1 MKVFFTLL
9 CFVTLVFA
17 SVLTPQQAF
26 KLTQNADTQGV
37 FVRIE
42 LANGIFLYKNRLKVL
57 LNGDDITA
65 YLNLPNF
72 VVKDKEEVFYRALQ
86 LDLPRLLLENA
97 KIKQAKLEIFYQ
109 GCADSGFCYR
119 PMNANFKITAQAN
132 DKNAFTIAP
141 LSQKSS
147 NSNEFTRYL
156 QEKNVALI
164 LVIFFAYG
172 LLLSLTPCTLPMIP
186 ILSSLILAQSIAK
199 SDTKAERNSAKNVNS
214 NSNSHLNSGENS
226 AKSINLNKNSSI
238 NLNKN
243 SSKNLT
249 KSLNFSE
256 NSSQNSSKSTNLA
269 QNISKKRALWLSFV
283 YVFFMSL
290 AYALAGLIT
299 ASLGASVQGLL
310 QKPAVLAVFALIL
323 VLLALAC
330 FGVFSLSLPARL
342 QKFNP
347 AKNSKGVLGIAL
359 MGFLS
364 AFIIG
369 PCVVAPLAAALLY
382 IATSGDLV
390 LGALALFVLSFG
402 MGVPLLFVGV
412 GLSFIKAG
420 AWTQRVNVFFGF
432 VMLAMAVW
440 VLSRFAP
447 SGYILVAYGVL
458 GVFFASFMG
467 LWGSAQNGFDK
478 AKKALLTL
486 VLAYSLALF
495 LGGLFGGKDFLNPL
509 NLSVNSQNFTPTSRL
524 NFEYLTSLNAV
535 NKALKDNEKV
545 LLDFTASWC
554 ENCKLLD
561 AQTFSDERVQ
571 ERLKGYKLVKIDIS
585 ENDSAQTQ
593 MMKEFGVF
601 APPVLI
607 FYEKGAEI
615 SRFEGFVSANEFLA
629 KMP

>member
-119 PMNANFKITAQAN
+119 PMNANFEITAQKD

-199 SDTKAERNSAKNVNS
+199 SDTKAEKNSAKNANS
-214 NSNSHLNSGENS
+214 NSNSHLNSSENS
-226 AKSINLNKNSSI
+226 AKSVNLNKNSSP
-238 NLNKN
+238 
-243 SSKNLT
+243 NLT

-256 NSSQNSSKSTNLA
+256 NSNQNSSKSTNLA

-330 FGVFSLSLPARL
+330 FGVFSLSLPTRL

-347 AKNSKGVLGIAL
+347 AKNSKGVLGVAL

-486 VLAYSLALF
+486 VLAYSLVLF

-561 AQTFSDERVQ
+561 TQTFSDERVQ

-585 ENDSAQTQ
+585 ENDSTQTQ

>member
-65 YLNLPNF
+65 SLNLPNF

-119 PMNANFKITAQAN
+119 PMSANFKITAQEN
-132 DKNAFTIAP
+132 DKNNAFTIAP

-186 ILSSLILAQSIAK
+186 ILASLILAQSIAK
-199 SDTKAERNSAKNVNS
+199 SDTKAEKNSAKNANL
-214 NSNSHLNSGENS
+214 NSNSHLNSSENS
-226 AKSINLNKNSSI
+226 AKSVNLNKNSSP
-238 NLNKN
+238 
-243 SSKNLT
+243 NLT

-347 AKNSKGVLGIAL
+347 AKNSKGVLGVAL

-447 SGYILVAYGVL
+447 SSYILVAYGVL

-495 LGGLFGGKDFLNPL
+495 FGGLFGGKDFLNPL

-535 NKALKDNEKV
+535 NKALTDNEKV

-593 MMKEFGVF
+593 MIKEFGVF

-607 FYEKGAEI
+607 FYEKNAEI

>member
-119 PMNANFKITAQAN
+119 PMNANFKITAQEN

-141 LSQKSS
+141 LSPKSS

-214 NSNSHLNSGENS
+214 HSNSGKNSSENS
-226 AKSINLNKNSSI
+226 AKSVNS
-238 NLNKN
+238 NEN

-256 NSSQNSSKSTNLA
+256 NSSQNSNKNTNLA
-269 QNISKKRALWLSFV
+269 QNISKKRALWLSFI

-347 AKNSKGVLGIAL
+347 AKNSKGVLGVAL

-447 SGYILVAYGVL
+447 SSYILVAYGVL

-509 NLSVNSQNFTPTSRL
+509 NLSANSQNFTPTSCL

-593 MMKEFGVF
+593 MMKEFGIF

-615 SRFEGFVSANEFLA
+615 SRFEGFVNADEFLA
-629 KMP
+629 KIP

>member
-26 KLTQNADTQGV
+26 KLTQNADTQGI

-86 LDLPRLLLENA
+86 LDLPRLLLE

-119 PMNANFKITAQAN
+119 PMSANFKITAQEN
-132 DKNAFTIAP
+132 DKNNAFTIAP
-141 LSQKSS
+141 FSQKSS

-199 SDTKAERNSAKNVNS
+199 SDTKAERNSAKNANLNS
-214 NSNSHLNSGENS
+214 NSGENS
-226 AKSINLNKNSSI
+226 SENSAKSVNLNKNSSP
-238 NLNKN
+238 
-243 SSKNLT
+243 NLT

-256 NSSQNSSKSTNLA
+256 NSSQNSSKSPNLA

-347 AKNSKGVLGIAL
+347 AKNSKGVLGVAL

-447 SGYILVAYGVL
+447 SSYILVAYGVL
-458 GVFFASFMG
+458 GVFFVSSMG
-467 LWGSAQNGFDK
+467 LWSSAQNGFDK

-509 NLSVNSQNFTPTSRL
+509 NLGANSQNFTPTSRL

-535 NKALKDNEKV
+535 NKALTDNEKV

-585 ENDSAQTQ
+585 ENDSAQMQ

>member
-72 VVKDKEEVFYRALQ
+72 VVKDKEEVFYRAVQ
-86 LDLPRLLLENA
+86 LDLPRLLLE
-97 KIKQAKLEIFYQ
+97 KTKQAKLEIFYQ

-119 PMNANFKITAQAN
+119 PMNANFEITAQEN
-132 DKNAFTIAP
+132 DKNNAFTIAP

-199 SDTKAERNSAKNVNS
+199 SDTKAERNSAKNLNS

-226 AKSINLNKNSSI
+226 SKNSAKSVNLNKNSSP
-238 NLNKN
+238 
-243 SSKNLT
+243 NLT

-347 AKNSKGVLGIAL
+347 AKNSKGVLGVAL

-369 PCVVAPLAAALLY
+369 PCVAAPLAAALLY
-382 IATSGDLV
+382 IATNGDLV

-447 SGYILVAYGVL
+447 SSYILVAYGVL

-478 AKKALLTL
+478 AKKAILTL
-486 VLAYSLALF
+486 VLAYSLVLF
-495 LGGLFGGKDFLNPL
+495 LGGLFGGKDLLNPL

-561 AQTFSDERVQ
+561 TQTFSDERVQ

-593 MMKEFGVF
+593 MMKEFSVF

-607 FYEKGAEI
+607 FYEKSAEI

>member
-86 LDLPRLLLENA
+86 LDLPRFLLENA

-119 PMNANFKITAQAN
+119 PMNANFKITAQEN

-164 LVIFFAYG
+164 LVMFFAYG

-199 SDTKAERNSAKNVNS
+199 SDTKAERNSAKNS
-214 NSNSHLNSGENS
+214 NQNS
-226 AKSINLNKNSSI
+226 A
-238 NLNKN
+238 
-243 SSKNLT
+243 

-256 NSSQNSSKSTNLA
+256 NSSKNSSKSTNLA

-347 AKNSKGVLGIAL
+347 AKNSKGVLGVAL

-447 SGYILVAYGVL
+447 SSYILVAYGVL

-486 VLAYSLALF
+486 VLAYSFALF

-509 NLSVNSQNFTPTSRL
+509 NLSVNSQNFTPTSHL

>member
-1 MKVFFTLL
+1 ML

-119 PMNANFKITAQAN
+119 PMSANFEITAQEN
-132 DKNAFTIAP
+132 DKNNAFTITP

-199 SDTKAERNSAKNVNS
+199 SDTKAERNSAKNLNS
-214 NSNSHLNSGENS
+214 NSNSHLNSGENLSENS
-226 AKSINLNKNSSI
+226 AKSVNLNKNSSQ
-238 NLNKN
+238 
-243 SSKNLT
+243 NLT

-347 AKNSKGVLGIAL
+347 AKNSKGVLGVAL

-390 LGALALFVLSFG
+390 LGALALFMLSFG

>member
-119 PMNANFKITAQAN
+119 PMSANFEITAQEN
-132 DKNAFTIAP
+132 DKNNAFTIAP

-199 SDTKAERNSAKNVNS
+199 SDTKAEKNSAKNVNS
-214 NSNSHLNSGENS
+214 NSNSHSNSGENS
-226 AKSINLNKNSSI
+226 N
-238 NLNKN
+238 
-243 SSKNLT
+243 
-249 KSLNFSE
+249 
-256 NSSQNSSKSTNLA
+256 QNSSKSTNLT

-347 AKNSKGVLGIAL
+347 AKNSKGVLGVAL

-467 LWGSAQNGFDK
+467 LWDSVQNGFDK
-478 AKKALLTL
+478 AKKAFLTL

-535 NKALKDNEKV
+535 NKALTDNEKV

>member
-65 YLNLPNF
+65 SLNLPNF

-119 PMNANFKITAQAN
+119 PMSANFKITAQEN
-132 DKNAFTIAP
+132 DKNNAFTIAP

-199 SDTKAERNSAKNVNS
+199 SDTKAEKNSAKNLNS

-226 AKSINLNKNSSI
+226 SENSAKSVNLNKNSSP
-238 NLNKN
+238 
-243 SSKNLT
+243 NLT

-347 AKNSKGVLGIAL
+347 AKNSKGVLGVAL

-593 MMKEFGVF
+593 MMKEFSVF

-615 SRFEGFVSANEFLA
+615 SRFEGFVNADEFLA
-629 KMP
+629 KIP

>member
-86 LDLPRLLLENA
+86 LDLPRLLLENT

-119 PMNANFKITAQAN
+119 PMSANFEITAQEN
-132 DKNAFTIAP
+132 DKNNAFTIAP

-214 NSNSHLNSGENS
+214 SSNSHSNSGENS
-226 AKSINLNKNSSI
+226 N
-238 NLNKN
+238 
-243 SSKNLT
+243 
-249 KSLNFSE
+249 
-256 NSSQNSSKSTNLA
+256 QNSSKSTNLA

-347 AKNSKGVLGIAL
+347 AKNSKGVLGVAL

-382 IATSGDLV
+382 IATSGDLA

-447 SGYILVAYGVL
+447 SSYILVAYGVL

-478 AKKALLTL
+478 AKKAILTL

-495 LGGLFGGKDFLNPL
+495 LGGLFGGKDLLNPL

>member
-86 LDLPRLLLENA
+86 LDLPRLLLE
-97 KIKQAKLEIFYQ
+97 KTKQAKLEIFYQ

-119 PMNANFKITAQAN
+119 PMSANFEITAQEN
-132 DKNAFTIAP
+132 DKNNAFTIAP

-199 SDTKAERNSAKNVNS
+199 SDTKAERNSAKNLNS

-226 AKSINLNKNSSI
+226 SP
-238 NLNKN
+238 
-243 SSKNLT
+243 NLT

-256 NSSQNSSKSTNLA
+256 NSNQNSSKSTNLA

-347 AKNSKGVLGIAL
+347 AKNSKGVLGVAL

-447 SGYILVAYGVL
+447 SSYILVAYGVL
-458 GVFFASFMG
+458 GVFFANFMG

-486 VLAYSLALF
+486 VLAYSLVLF

-535 NKALKDNEKV
+535 NKALTDNEKV

-585 ENDSAQTQ
+585 ENDSAQMQ

-615 SRFEGFVSANEFLA
+615 SRFEGFVSANEFLV

>member
-42 LANGIFLYKNRLKVL
+42 LANGIFLYKNHLKVL

-119 PMNANFKITAQAN
+119 PMSANFKITAQKDGKN
-132 DKNAFTIAP
+132 NAFTIAP

-214 NSNSHLNSGENS
+214 HSNSGENS
-226 AKSINLNKNSSI
+226 SQNSAKSVNLNKNSS
-238 NLNKN
+238 
-243 SSKNLT
+243 
-249 KSLNFSE
+249 
-256 NSSQNSSKSTNLA
+256 QNSRKSTTLA

-347 AKNSKGVLGIAL
+347 AKNSKGVLGVAL

-447 SGYILVAYGVL
+447 SSYILVAYGVL

-509 NLSVNSQNFTPTSRL
+509 NLSVNSQNFMPTSRL

>member
-1 MKVFFTLL
+1 MKVFFTLF

-119 PMNANFKITAQAN
+119 PMNANFEITAQEN
-132 DKNAFTIAP
+132 DKNNAFTIAP

-199 SDTKAERNSAKNVNS
+199 SDTKAEKNSAKNVNS
-214 NSNSHLNSGENS
+214 NSNSGENSSENS
-226 AKSINLNKNSSI
+226 AKSVNLNKNSSP
-238 NLNKN
+238 
-243 SSKNLT
+243 NLT

-256 NSSQNSSKSTNLA
+256 NSSQNSNKNTNLA
-269 QNISKKRALWLSFV
+269 QNISKKRALWLSFI

-347 AKNSKGVLGIAL
+347 AKNSKGVLGVAL

-447 SGYILVAYGVL
+447 SSYILVAYGVL

-478 AKKALLTL
+478 AKKAFLTL

-607 FYEKGAEI
+607 FYEKSAEI

>member
-119 PMNANFKITAQAN
+119 PMSANFEITAQEN
-132 DKNAFTIAP
+132 DKNNAFTIAP

-199 SDTKAERNSAKNVNS
+199 SDTKAERNSAKNLNS
-214 NSNSHLNSGENS
+214 NSNSHSNSG
-226 AKSINLNKNSSI
+226 
-238 NLNKN
+238 
-243 SSKNLT
+243 
-249 KSLNFSE
+249 E

-330 FGVFSLSLPARL
+330 FGVFSLSLPTRL

-347 AKNSKGVLGIAL
+347 AKNSKGVLGVAL

-447 SGYILVAYGVL
+447 SSYILVAYGVL
-458 GVFFASFMG
+458 GVFFVSFMG

-535 NKALKDNEKV
+535 NKVLKDNEKV

>member
-86 LDLPRLLLENA
+86 LDLPRLLLE
-97 KIKQAKLEIFYQ
+97 KTKQAKLEIFYQ

-119 PMNANFKITAQAN
+119 PMSANFKITAQEN
-132 DKNAFTIAP
+132 DKNNAFTIAP

-199 SDTKAERNSAKNVNS
+199 SDTKAERNSAKNLNS

-226 AKSINLNKNSSI
+226 SQNSAKSVNLNKNSSP
-238 NLNKN
+238 
-243 SSKNLT
+243 NLT

-347 AKNSKGVLGIAL
+347 AKNSKGVLGVAL

-447 SGYILVAYGVL
+447 SSYILVAYGVL
-458 GVFFASFMG
+458 GVFFVSFMG

-478 AKKALLTL
+478 AKKAILTL

-495 LGGLFGGKDFLNPL
+495 LGGLFGGKDLLNPL
-509 NLSVNSQNFTPTSRL
+509 NLSANSQNFTPTSRL
-524 NFEYLTSLNAV
+524 NFKYLTSLNAV

-615 SRFEGFVSANEFLA
+615 SRFEGFVNADEFLA
-629 KMP
+629 KIP

>member
-119 PMNANFKITAQAN
+119 PMNANFEITAQEN
-132 DKNAFTIAP
+132 DKNNAFTIAP

-164 LVIFFAYG
+164 LVIFFGYG

-214 NSNSHLNSGENS
+214 NSNSGENSNQNS
-226 AKSINLNKNSSI
+226 AKSVNLNKNSSP
-238 NLNKN
+238 
-243 SSKNLT
+243 NLT

-256 NSSQNSSKSTNLA
+256 NSSKSTNLA

-347 AKNSKGVLGIAL
+347 AKNSKGVLGVAL

-447 SGYILVAYGVL
+447 SSYILVAYGIL

-571 ERLKGYKLVKIDIS
+571 EHLKGYKLVKIDIS

-593 MMKEFGVF
+593 MMKEFGIF

>member
-65 YLNLPNF
+65 SLNLPNF

-119 PMNANFKITAQAN
+119 PMSANFKITAQEN
-132 DKNAFTIAP
+132 DKNNAFTIAP

-199 SDTKAERNSAKNVNS
+199 SDTKAEKNSAKNLNS

-226 AKSINLNKNSSI
+226 SENSAKSVNLNKNSSP
-238 NLNKN
+238 
-243 SSKNLT
+243 NLT

-256 NSSQNSSKSTNLA
+256 NSNQNSSKSTNLA

-347 AKNSKGVLGIAL
+347 AKNSKGVLGVAL

-382 IATSGDLV
+382 IATSEDLV

-615 SRFEGFVSANEFLA
+615 SRFEGFVNADEFLA
-629 KMP
+629 KIP

>member
-119 PMNANFKITAQAN
+119 PMSANFKITAQEN
-132 DKNAFTIAP
+132 DKNNAFTITP

-164 LVIFFAYG
+164 LAIFFAYG

-199 SDTKAERNSAKNVNS
+199 IDTKAEKNSAKNLNS

-226 AKSINLNKNSSI
+226 SENSAKSVNLNKNSSP
-238 NLNKN
+238 
-243 SSKNLT
+243 NLT

-347 AKNSKGVLGIAL
+347 AKNSKGVLGVAL

-440 VLSRFAP
+440 MLSRFAP
-447 SGYILVAYGVL
+447 SSYILVAYGVL
-458 GVFFASFMG
+458 GVFFVSFMG

-495 LGGLFGGKDFLNPL
+495 LGGLFGGKDLLNPL
-509 NLSVNSQNFTPTSRL
+509 NLSANSQNFTPTSRL

-615 SRFEGFVSANEFLA
+615 SRFEGFVNADEFLA
-629 KMP
+629 KIP

>member
-119 PMNANFKITAQAN
+119 PMSANFEITAQEN
-132 DKNAFTIAP
+132 DKNNAFTIAP

-164 LVIFFAYG
+164 LAIFFAYG

-199 SDTKAERNSAKNVNS
+199 SDTKAEKNSAKNLNS
-214 NSNSHLNSGENS
+214 NSNSGENS
-226 AKSINLNKNSSI
+226 NQNSVKSVNLNK
-238 NLNKN
+238 
-243 SSKNLT
+243 
-249 KSLNFSE
+249 

-347 AKNSKGVLGIAL
+347 AKNSKGVLGVAL

-495 LGGLFGGKDFLNPL
+495 LGGLFGGKGFLNPL

-593 MMKEFGVF
+593 MMKEFSVF

>member
-119 PMNANFKITAQAN
+119 PMSANFEITAQKDSKN
-132 DKNAFTIAP
+132 NAFTIAP
-141 LSQKSS
+141 LSPKSS

-199 SDTKAERNSAKNVNS
+199 SDTKAERNSAKNANS
-214 NSNSHLNSGENS
+214 NSNSHLNSSENS
-226 AKSINLNKNSSI
+226 AKSVNLNKNSSP
-238 NLNKN
+238 
-243 SSKNLT
+243 NLT
-249 KSLNFSE
+249 KSLDFSE
-256 NSSQNSSKSTNLA
+256 NSSKSTNLA
-269 QNISKKRALWLSFV
+269 QNISKKRALCLSFV

-342 QKFNP
+342 QKFSP
-347 AKNSKGVLGIAL
+347 AKNSKGVLGVAL

-447 SGYILVAYGVL
+447 SSYILIAYGVL

>member
-26 KLTQNADTQGV
+26 KFTQNADTQGV

-65 YLNLPNF
+65 YLNLPNS

-86 LDLPRLLLENA
+86 LDLPRLLLE
-97 KIKQAKLEIFYQ
+97 KTKQAKLEIFYQ

-119 PMNANFKITAQAN
+119 PMSANFEITAQEN
-132 DKNAFTIAP
+132 GKNNAFTIAA

-199 SDTKAERNSAKNVNS
+199 SDTKAEKNSAKNANL
-214 NSNSHLNSGENS
+214 NSNSHSNSGENS
-226 AKSINLNKNSSI
+226 N
-238 NLNKN
+238 
-243 SSKNLT
+243 
-249 KSLNFSE
+249 
-256 NSSQNSSKSTNLA
+256 QNSSKSTNLT

-347 AKNSKGVLGIAL
+347 AKNSKGVLGVAL

-369 PCVVAPLAAALLY
+369 PCVVAPLAAVLLY
-382 IATSGDLV
+382 IATSGDLA

-447 SGYILVAYGVL
+447 SSYILVAYGVL

-478 AKKALLTL
+478 AKKAILTL

-495 LGGLFGGKDFLNPL
+495 LGGLFGGKDLLNPL
-509 NLSVNSQNFTPTSRL
+509 NLSTNSQNFTPTSRL
-524 NFEYLTSLNAV
+524 NFEYLTNLNAV

-615 SRFEGFVSANEFLA
+615 SRFEGFVGADEFLA

>member
-9 CFVTLVFA
+9 CFATLVFA

-72 VVKDKEEVFYRALQ
+72 VVKDKEEVFYRAVQ
-86 LDLPRLLLENA
+86 LDLPRLLLE

-119 PMNANFKITAQAN
+119 PMNANFKITAQEN
-132 DKNAFTIAP
+132 DNNNAFTIAP

-156 QEKNVALI
+156 QKKNVALI
-164 LVIFFAYG
+164 LAIFFTYG

-199 SDTKAERNSAKNVNS
+199 SGTKAERNSAKNLNS
-214 NSNSHLNSGENS
+214 NSNSHSNSSENS
-226 AKSINLNKNSSI
+226 AKSVNLNKNSSP
-238 NLNKN
+238 
-243 SSKNLT
+243 NLT

-347 AKNSKGVLGIAL
+347 AKNSKGVLGVAL

-364 AFIIG
+364 ALIIG

-509 NLSVNSQNFTPTSRL
+509 NLGANSQNFTPTSRL
-524 NFEYLTSLNAV
+524 NFEYLTNLNAV

-593 MMKEFGVF
+593 MMKEFSVF

>member
-119 PMNANFKITAQAN
+119 PMSANFEITAQKD

-156 QEKNVALI
+156 QEKNIALI

-214 NSNSHLNSGENS
+214 NSNSHSNSGENSSQNS
-226 AKSINLNKNSSI
+226 AKSINLNKNSSP
-238 NLNKN
+238 NLI
-243 SSKNLT
+243 

-256 NSSQNSSKSTNLA
+256 NSNQNSSKSINLA

-347 AKNSKGVLGIAL
+347 AKNSKGVLGVAL

-447 SGYILVAYGVL
+447 SSYILVAYGVL

-561 AQTFSDERVQ
+561 TQTFSDERVQ

-615 SRFEGFVSANEFLA
+615 SRFEGFVNADEFLA
-629 KMP
+629 KIP

>member
-214 NSNSHLNSGENS
+214 NSNSHSNSGENSNQNS
-226 AKSINLNKNSSI
+226 AKSINLNKNSSP
-238 NLNKN
+238 
-243 SSKNLT
+243 NLT

-256 NSSQNSSKSTNLA
+256 NSSKSTNLA

-447 SGYILVAYGVL
+447 SSYILVAYGVL

>member
-86 LDLPRLLLENA
+86 LDLPRLLLE
-97 KIKQAKLEIFYQ
+97 KTKQAKLEIFYQ

-119 PMNANFKITAQAN
+119 PMNANFEITAQEDGKN
-132 DKNAFTIAP
+132 NAFTIAP

-164 LVIFFAYG
+164 LVIFFGYG

-199 SDTKAERNSAKNVNS
+199 SDTKAERNSAKNANLNS
-214 NSNSHLNSGENS
+214 NSGENS
-226 AKSINLNKNSSI
+226 
-238 NLNKN
+238 
-243 SSKNLT
+243 
-249 KSLNFSE
+249 SE
-256 NSSQNSSKSTNLA
+256 NSAKSTNLA

-347 AKNSKGVLGIAL
+347 AKNSKGVLGVAL

-447 SGYILVAYGVL
+447 SSYILVAYGVL

-495 LGGLFGGKDFLNPL
+495 LGGLFGGKDLLNPL

>member
-119 PMNANFKITAQAN
+119 PMSANFEITAQEN

-214 NSNSHLNSGENS
+214 NSNSHSNSGENS
-226 AKSINLNKNSSI
+226 AKSV

-256 NSSQNSSKSTNLA
+256 KSSKSTNLA
-269 QNISKKRALWLSFV
+269 QNISKKRALWLSFI

-310 QKPAVLAVFALIL
+310 QKPAVLAVFAFIL

-347 AKNSKGVLGIAL
+347 AKNSKGVLGVAL

-447 SGYILVAYGVL
+447 SSYILVAYGVL

>member
-97 KIKQAKLEIFYQ
+97 KTKQAKLEIFYQ

-119 PMNANFKITAQAN
+119 PMSANFEITAQEN
-132 DKNAFTIAP
+132 DKNTFTIAP

-164 LVIFFAYG
+164 LVVFFAYG

-214 NSNSHLNSGENS
+214 NSNSHSNSGENS
-226 AKSINLNKNSSI
+226 NQNSAKSVNLNKNSSP
-238 NLNKN
+238 
-243 SSKNLT
+243 NLT

-256 NSSQNSSKSTNLA
+256 NSSKSTNLA

-347 AKNSKGVLGIAL
+347 AKNSKGVLGVAL

-447 SGYILVAYGVL
+447 SSYILVAYGVL

-615 SRFEGFVSANEFLA
+615 LRFEGFVSANEFLA

>member
-119 PMNANFKITAQAN
+119 PMNANFEITAQEN
-132 DKNAFTIAP
+132 DKNNAFTIAP
-141 LSQKSS
+141 LSPKSS

-214 NSNSHLNSGENS
+214 SSNSHLNSGENS
-226 AKSINLNKNSSI
+226 AKSVNLNKNSSP
-238 NLNKN
+238 
-243 SSKNLT
+243 NLT

-256 NSSQNSSKSTNLA
+256 NSSQNSNKNTNLA
-269 QNISKKRALWLSFV
+269 QNISKKRALWLSFI

-342 QKFNP
+342 QKFSP
-347 AKNSKGVLGIAL
+347 AKNSKGVLGVAL

-495 LGGLFGGKDFLNPL
+495 LGGIFGGKDFLNPL

>member
-65 YLNLPNF
+65 SLNLPNF

-86 LDLPRLLLENA
+86 LDLPRLLLE
-97 KIKQAKLEIFYQ
+97 KTKQAKLEIFYQ

-119 PMNANFKITAQAN
+119 PMNANFKITAQEN

-164 LVIFFAYG
+164 LAIFFAYG

-199 SDTKAERNSAKNVNS
+199 IDTKAERNSSKNLNS

-226 AKSINLNKNSSI
+226 SENSAKSVNLNTNSSP
-238 NLNKN
+238 
-243 SSKNLT
+243 NLT

-256 NSSQNSSKSTNLA
+256 NSNQNSSKSTNLA

-347 AKNSKGVLGIAL
+347 AKNSKGVLGVAL

-495 LGGLFGGKDFLNPL
+495 LGGLFGGKDLLNPL

-561 AQTFSDERVQ
+561 AQTFSNERVQ

-615 SRFEGFVSANEFLA
+615 SRFEGFVNADEFLA
-629 KMP
+629 KIP

>member
-97 KIKQAKLEIFYQ
+97 KTKQAKLEIFYQ

-119 PMNANFKITAQAN
+119 PMSANFEITAQEN
-132 DKNAFTIAP
+132 DKNTFTIAP

-164 LVIFFAYG
+164 LVVFFAYG

-214 NSNSHLNSGENS
+214 NSNSHSNSGENS
-226 AKSINLNKNSSI
+226 NQNSAKSVNLNKNSSP
-238 NLNKN
+238 
-243 SSKNLT
+243 NLT

-256 NSSQNSSKSTNLA
+256 NSSKSTNLA

-283 YVFFMSL
+283 YVFFMSF

-347 AKNSKGVLGIAL
+347 AKNSKGVLGVAL

-447 SGYILVAYGVL
+447 SSYILVAYGVL

>member
-65 YLNLPNF
+65 SLNLPNF

-86 LDLPRLLLENA
+86 LDLPRLLLE
-97 KIKQAKLEIFYQ
+97 KTKQAKLEIFYQ

-119 PMNANFKITAQAN
+119 PMSANFKITAQEN
-132 DKNAFTIAP
+132 DKNNAFTITP

-164 LVIFFAYG
+164 LAIFFAYG

-199 SDTKAERNSAKNVNS
+199 IDTKAEKNSAKNVNS

-226 AKSINLNKNSSI
+226 SENSAKSVNLNTNSSP
-238 NLNKN
+238 
-243 SSKNLT
+243 NLT

-256 NSSQNSSKSTNLA
+256 NSNQNSSKSTNLA

-347 AKNSKGVLGIAL
+347 AKNSKGVLGVAL

-593 MMKEFGVF
+593 MMKEFSVF

-615 SRFEGFVSANEFLA
+615 SRFEGFVNADEFLA
-629 KMP
+629 KIP

>member
-42 LANGIFLYKNRLKVL
+42 LANGIFLYKNRLKVF

-65 YLNLPNF
+65 SLNLPNF

-86 LDLPRLLLENA
+86 LDLPRLLLE
-97 KIKQAKLEIFYQ
+97 KTKQAKLEIFYQ

-119 PMNANFKITAQAN
+119 PMNANFEITAQKN
-132 DKNAFTIAP
+132 DKNNAFTIAP

-199 SDTKAERNSAKNVNS
+199 SDTKAERNSAKNLNS
-214 NSNSHLNSGENS
+214 NSNSHSNSG
-226 AKSINLNKNSSI
+226 
-238 NLNKN
+238 
-243 SSKNLT
+243 
-249 KSLNFSE
+249 E

-330 FGVFSLSLPARL
+330 FGVFSLSLPVRL

-347 AKNSKGVLGIAL
+347 AKNSKGVSGVAL

-382 IATSGDLV
+382 IATSGDLA

-447 SGYILVAYGVL
+447 SSYILVAYGVL
-458 GVFFASFMG
+458 GVFFVSFMG

-495 LGGLFGGKDFLNPL
+495 LGGLFGGKDLLNPL
-509 NLSVNSQNFTPTSRL
+509 NLSANSQNFTPTSRL

-535 NKALKDNEKV
+535 NKALTDNEKV

-561 AQTFSDERVQ
+561 AQTFSNERVQ

-593 MMKEFGVF
+593 MMKEFSVF

>member
-119 PMNANFKITAQAN
+119 PMNANFKITAQEN

-141 LSQKSS
+141 LSPKSS

-199 SDTKAERNSAKNVNS
+199 SDTKAEKNSAKNVNS
-214 NSNSHLNSGENS
+214 SSNSHLNSGENS
-226 AKSINLNKNSSI
+226 SQ
-238 NLNKN
+238 
-243 SSKNLT
+243 NLT

-256 NSSQNSSKSTNLA
+256 NSSQNSSKSANLA
-269 QNISKKRALWLSFV
+269 QNISKKRALWLSFI

-310 QKPAVLAVFALIL
+310 QKPAVLAVFAFIL

-347 AKNSKGVLGIAL
+347 AKNSKGVLGVAL

-447 SGYILVAYGVL
+447 SSYILVAYGVL

>member
-86 LDLPRLLLENA
+86 LDLPRLLLE
-97 KIKQAKLEIFYQ
+97 KTKQAKLEIFYQ

-119 PMNANFKITAQAN
+119 PMNANFKITAQEN
-132 DKNAFTIAP
+132 DKNNAFTIAP
-141 LSQKSS
+141 LSPKSS

-164 LVIFFAYG
+164 LAIFFAYG

-214 NSNSHLNSGENS
+214 NSNSHSNSGENS
-226 AKSINLNKNSSI
+226 AKSINLNKNSSQ
-238 NLNKN
+238 
-243 SSKNLT
+243 NLT

-256 NSSQNSSKSTNLA
+256 NSSKSTNLA

-310 QKPAVLAVFALIL
+310 QKPAVLAVFAFIL

-347 AKNSKGVLGIAL
+347 AKNSKGVLGVAL

-390 LGALALFVLSFG
+390 FGALALFVLSFG

-447 SGYILVAYGVL
+447 SSYILIAYGVL

-561 AQTFSDERVQ
+561 AQTFSNERVQ

-593 MMKEFGVF
+593 MMKEFSVF

>member
-86 LDLPRLLLENA
+86 LDLPRLLL
-97 KIKQAKLEIFYQ
+97 KKTKQAKLEIFYQ

-119 PMNANFKITAQAN
+119 PMSANFEITAQKD
-132 DKNAFTIAP
+132 DKNNAFTIAP

-199 SDTKAERNSAKNVNS
+199 SDTKTERNSAKNVNS
-214 NSNSHLNSGENS
+214 SSNSHLNSGENS
-226 AKSINLNKNSSI
+226 SQ
-238 NLNKN
+238 
-243 SSKNLT
+243 NLT

-256 NSSQNSSKSTNLA
+256 NSSKSTNLT

-310 QKPAVLAVFALIL
+310 QKPAVLVVFALIL

-347 AKNSKGVLGIAL
+347 AKNSKGVLGVAL

-447 SGYILVAYGVL
+447 SSYILVAYGVL

-486 VLAYSLALF
+486 VLAYSLVLF

-535 NKALKDNEKV
+535 NKALTDNEKV

-561 AQTFSDERVQ
+561 TQTFSDERVQ

-607 FYEKGAEI
+607 FYEKGAEF

>member
-86 LDLPRLLLENA
+86 LDLPRLLLE

-119 PMNANFKITAQAN
+119 PMSANFEITAQEN
-132 DKNAFTIAP
+132 DKNNAFTIAP
-141 LSQKSS
+141 LSPKSS

-199 SDTKAERNSAKNVNS
+199 SNTKADKNSAKNVNS
-214 NSNSHLNSGENS
+214 NSNSHSNSGEKSSENS
-226 AKSINLNKNSSI
+226 AKSVNLNKNSSP
-238 NLNKN
+238 
-243 SSKNLT
+243 NLT

-347 AKNSKGVLGIAL
+347 AKNSKGVLGVAL

-447 SGYILVAYGVL
+447 SSYILVAYGVL

-486 VLAYSLALF
+486 VLAYSLVLF

>member
-119 PMNANFKITAQAN
+119 PMSANFEITAQEN
-132 DKNAFTIAP
+132 DKNNAFIIAP

-199 SDTKAERNSAKNVNS
+199 SDTKAEKNSAKNLNS

-226 AKSINLNKNSSI
+226 SENSAKSVNLNKNSSP
-238 NLNKN
+238 
-243 SSKNLT
+243 NLT

-330 FGVFSLSLPARL
+330 FGVFSLSLPTRL

-347 AKNSKGVLGIAL
+347 AKNSKGVLGVAL

-447 SGYILVAYGVL
+447 SSYILVAYGVL

-478 AKKALLTL
+478 AKKAFLTL

-495 LGGLFGGKDFLNPL
+495 LGGLFGGKDLLNPL

>member
-119 PMNANFKITAQAN
+119 PMSANFEITVQEN

-164 LVIFFAYG
+164 LAIFFAYG

-186 ILSSLILAQSIAK
+186 ILSSLILAQSITK
-199 SDTKAERNSAKNVNS
+199 SDTKAERNSAKNLNS
-214 NSNSHLNSGENS
+214 NSNSHSNSGENS
-226 AKSINLNKNSSI
+226 SQNSAKSVNLNK
-238 NLNKN
+238 
-243 SSKNLT
+243 
-249 KSLNFSE
+249 
-256 NSSQNSSKSTNLA
+256 NSSKSTNLA
-269 QNISKKRALWLSFV
+269 QNISKKRALWLSFI

-347 AKNSKGVLGIAL
+347 AKNSKGVLGVAL

-447 SGYILVAYGVL
+447 SSYILVAYGVL

-486 VLAYSLALF
+486 VLAYSLVLF

-524 NFEYLTSLNAV
+524 NFEYLMSLNAV